1 MEGESRQN
9 FKKNIQEIP
18 TVLGTKVRPL
28 LSAITAKKKEISE
41 ATEKIGN
48 IINEIYDK
56 LEAEAQKERAEIL
69 AAEKAAAQSAKEDD
83 KKDESDAEAK
93 SAKSVETVSDS
104 DAQASAP
111 VESGEKAAQAVESK
125 DGESKPADKSD
136 RQNQKPAKSENREKS
151 AAQDKPKQS
160 TVYINPDLLG
170 GQQRPQ
176 RQGDR
181 RPPRPDRQDGRPPL
195 QRPQGGRP
203 TPGMRAEQVQ
213 APVNPAYN
221 KDKKKAKPQTSRDE
235 SKKGLSKRD
244 LFKKGYVYDATREDE
259 DAGGYRHVK
268 ARRGK
273 KDTGAQQAIVIE
285 HAVINTDPVA
295 IKVLAE
301 KIGKP
306 AAEIVKKLFDMGE
319 MATINGSVSFETAEF
334 VALDYGI
341 TLELKLDTTAEDKL
355 REIAEMGNEVEAV
368 RRPPIV
374 TVMGHVD
381 HGKTSLLD
389 SIRQTNVV
397 RGEAGGITQ
406 HIGAYSVDING
417 SKITFLDTP
426 GHEAF
431 TAMRRRG
438 AMITDIAVIVV
449 AADDGIMPQTI
460 EAIHHA
466 KEAGVAIIIAANK
479 IDKPHADIEKVKQQ
493 LAAQDVL
500 VEEWGGDVMLCPVS
514 AKTGEGVKELLE
526 SILLLA
532 EVLDLKAPVD
542 CPAVGSVVEARLD
555 KGLGPVATVIVQR
568 GTVHVADY
576 AVAGTAIGKIRSM
589 TDWTGKRI
597 KEAGPSL
604 AVQIQGFAEVPMAG
618 DKFVVV
624 KDEKLAKDVAAERE
638 AKERLEMQ
646 NRVAS
651 AKTLDDMFKNAEEGA
666 VKSLAV
672 IIKAD
677 VQGSAEAVKQS
688 LLEISEKMKDE
699 NVRITVIHSGVGA
712 INEGDV
718 NLAYTAKAIIV
729 GFNVKPEPKAKAL
742 ADRSAVEIRS
752 YRVIYDAIDDFTKA
766 LKGMLEPVYKEE
778 ELGHAEVRQTF
789 RISGVGLIAGSYIL
803 DGKVSRGCKA
813 RLVRDNIIVYE
824 GSVSSLKREKNDAK
838 EVAAGYECGIGLENC
853 NDIKVGDIIETF
865 ELVQVNKE

>member
-9 FKKNIQEIP
+9 FKKTILEIP

-125 DGESKPADKSD
+125 DGESKPDKSD
-136 RQNQKPAKSENREKS
+136 RQNQKPAKSENREKP

-589 TDWTGKRI
+589 TDWMGKRI

-766 LKGMLEPVYKEE
+766 LKGMLEPIYKEE

-803 DGKVSRGCKA
+803 DGKVVRGCKA

-838 EVAAGYECGIGLENC
+838 DVAAGYECGIGLENC

-865 ELVQVNKE
+865 EMVQVNKE